1 MRQGFSSG
9 LDVVQLHTVIP
20 ILLRTPFKT
29 LHRDPVREICGLLVR
44 RAAEDGGLVQAPLRK
59 LRQLVA
65 ALI

>member
-1 MRQGFSSG
+1 ME
-9 LDVVQLHTVIP
+9 VVP